1 MKYLLVLIVVGVGLW
16 MLAARFRKPRDP
28 RDTRDRR
35 DPSKSTAADGAPHAA
50 PRDGAGAGTGTA
62 KAEPGQMVAC
72 RHCGVHLPAEEAVFD
87 GQLPYCGPSH
97 RQAGPR

>member
-16 MLAARFRKPRDP
+16 MLAARLRKP
-28 RDTRDRR
+28 R